1 MSPADP
7 WQFPSPHP
15 SGTAA
20 IWTGGQFWVS
30 GEAVRVL
37 SFGTAASGWT
47 EALTELH
54 EEAAGRDHFL
64 DVASRAHA
72 LAQVQRAV
80 RLAPPVVLPVILE
93 VGCSSGYFL
102 EELRAAMPQARIIG
116 ADYTLGTLESLG
128 GRLHDIPL
136 LHFDLTRCP
145 LPDQC
150 VDVVV
155 LLNVLEHIAD
165 DAAAIAQV
173 RRILRPGGSA
183 IIEVPAGSRLYDSY
197 DRGLMHFRR
206 YDMVCLEAKL
216 RAAGLTPA
224 ERSHLGFMLFP
235 AFWLTKKLSRLRGR
249 DADPRPQDGV
259 VNSINLSKRA
269 GVLGHG
275 LMRLE
280 AALRS
285 RLYLPFG
292 VRCLVRAQ
300 RL

>member
-1 MSPADP
+1 MLRAAVDP
-7 WQFPSPHP
+7 WPFPSPDR

-20 IWTGGQFWVS
+20 IWTGAQFVVS
-30 GEAVRVL
+30 GERVRVL

-54 EEAAGRDHFL
+54 EEVAGRDHFI

-72 LAQVQRAV
+72 LAQVKRAA
-80 RLAPPVVLPVILE
+80 RAASPVVLE

-102 EELRAAMPQARIIG
+102 EELRAAMPQARIVG
-116 ADYTLGTLESLG
+116 ADYTLGTLQTLG
-128 GRLHDIPL
+128 RRLPDIPL
-136 LHFDLTRCP
+136 LHFDLTQCP
-145 LPDQC
+145 LPDEC

-155 LLNVLEHIAD
+155 LLNVLEHIED
-165 DAAAIAQV
+165 DEAAIAQV
-173 RRILRPGGSA
+173 RRILRDGGSA
-183 IIEVPAGSRLYDSY
+183 IIEVPAGSHLYDSY

-206 YDMVCLEAKL
+206 YDMIDLEAKL
-216 RAAGLTPA
+216 RAAGLTPT
-224 ERSHLGFMLFP
+224 EQSHLGFALFP

-249 DADPRPQDGV
+249 NADPRPQRGV
-259 VNSINLSKRA
+259 VTSINLSKRA
-269 GVLGHG
+269 GILGHA

-285 RLYLPFG
+285 RLHLPLG